1 MTGSSM
7 DPARKIFLRPRDEAL
22 LLTCVYEDGQDHL
35 MVLTYWPSDGTGQG
49 MWMTTRTAD

>member
-1 MTGSSM
+1 VTGSSM